1 MESREAWPTVVRV
14 GSASSNVRGRRIWQR
29 GRRSSARRF
38 AAGHAGAAR
47 TTATSALN
55 RWLTAAL
62 SAVLAFGVLSVV
74 ATQASS
80 AAPSTSSGLKP
91 HTYAPPTG
99 YWLMAKDGGVF
110 AFGNAGYHGSMGGHA
125 LNAPI
130 VGGARTASSNGYW
143 EVASDGGVFTFG
155 DAGYFG
161 SMGGKH
167 LNAPIVGMAATP
179 DGQGYWLVASDGGIF
194 AFGDAVYRGSVG
206 GHPLNEPIVGMSA
219 TGTGNGYWLVASDG
233 GVFNFG
239 DATFHGSTGGKHL
252 NAPIVGIAGTQL
264 SNGYWLVASDGGIF
278 AFGTATF
285 HGSMGSKA
293 LNSPIV
299 GMSTTS
305 DFGGYTMVA
314 ADGGVFTFGDA
325 TFKGSAAA
333 KPLNAPVVS
342 MSQVGPTVGGKV
354 LLVGTFNGVPGQFG
368 TIQAAVNAAQPGDWI
383 LVAPGDYH
391 ENNDLT
397 SPPTPGEA
405 SIGWFGAVEID
416 TPYIH
421 LRGMNRNTTVIDG
434 TNAGAPQ
441 CSSAAADQN
450 HGASIAGYNGGK
462 PIGRNG
468 ILVWKANGVSVDNL
482 TTCNFI
488 TGSSG
493 GGNGI
498 WWDGEPSEATT
509 GPLGITGY
517 SGSYLTATS
526 TYYDPT
532 TNTGGAYGIFSS
544 ASSLGIWNNIYG
556 SNFNDSGMYIGACRQ
571 LCDTWVHN
579 AWMEYNPLGY
589 SGTNSGG
596 TLVVSNSQFDN
607 NQDGFDT
614 NTQIASDPPPIQNGA
629 CPDNGVSGFTH
640 THSCWVFMNNNDHNN
655 NNPNVPGTGAGYAGA
670 GPVGTGITVSGGRND
685 TLMGNTFANNGSW
698 GALFV
703 PFADSDTP
711 PAGISCS
718 GQGVTNLNNT
728 ITSGDL
734 CIYDPMG
741 DAMVGNTF
749 TNDGFFGNP
758 TNSDFGNMTLK
769 SGIPQNCFSGNVMP
783 NGSAP
788 ANLETTN
795 ATCGPLSTSS
805 NFSLTPGTLSGEI
818 LCNSGLLGSGYCL
831 STDKYPRPTSSTPQP
846 LPSNLPTMPNPCVG
860 VPANAWCPAGKP
872 V

>member
-194 AFGDAVYRGSVG
+194 AFGDAVYRGSMG
-206 GHPLNEPIVGMSA
+206 GHPLNQPIVGMSA

-233 GVFNFG
+233 GVFTFG

-325 TFKGSAAA
+325 AYHGSAVTF
-333 KPLNAPVVS
+333 NAPSGAQSVGIIPVGSGYWVPNDQGQVDALGAPAAPQPSFPVTVTSTPVSPNRLPPSVNPAASTAPSAAFSQACWTPPVNNASCDAAALTDINQARAAEGYGPLPLPGNYESLPMGTQLVVVADAERTS
-342 MSQVGPTVGGKV
+342 RGLPSLPENANLDLMAQAGAQAGADPTGPGGYAW
-354 LLVGTFNGVPGQFG
+354 GSN
-368 TIQAAVNAAQPGDWI
+368 IAWGD
-383 LVAPGDYH
+383 
-391 ENNDLT
+391 
-397 SPPTPGEA
+397 PTPLA
-405 SIGWFGAVEID
+405 ADFGWMYDDGLGSENID
-416 TPYIH
+416 CNY
-421 LRGMNRNTTVIDG
+421 
-434 TNAGAPQ
+434 AGAPGCWGHRENILSPWGGQ
-441 CSSAAADQN
+441 
-450 HGASIAGYNGGK
+450 AGGGVFNNGGQMQ
-462 PIGRNG
+462 
-468 ILVWKANGVSVDNL
+468 L
-482 TTCNFI
+482 T
-488 TGSSG
+488 
-493 GGNGI
+493 
-498 WWDGEPSEATT
+498 
-509 GPLGITGY
+509 
-517 SGSYLTATS
+517 
-526 TYYDPT
+526 
-532 TNTGGAYGIFSS
+532 
-544 ASSLGIWNNIYG
+544 
-556 SNFNDSGMYIGACRQ
+556 Q
-571 LCDTWVHN
+571 
-579 AWMEYNPLGY
+579 
-589 SGTNSGG
+589 
-596 TLVVSNSQFDN
+596 
-607 NQDGFDT
+607 
-614 NTQIASDPPPIQNGA
+614 
-629 CPDNGVSGFTH
+629 
-640 THSCWVFMNNNDHNN
+640 
-655 NNPNVPGTGAGYAGA
+655 
-670 GPVGTGITVSGGRND
+670 
-685 TLMGNTFANNGSW
+685 
-698 GALFV
+698 LFV
-703 PFADSDTP
+703 
-711 PAGISCS
+711 
-718 GQGVTNLNNT
+718 
-728 ITSGDL
+728 
-734 CIYDPMG
+734 
-741 DAMVGNTF
+741 
-749 TNDGFFGNP
+749 
-758 TNSDFGNMTLK
+758 
-769 SGIPQNCFSGNVMP
+769 
-783 NGSAP
+783 
-788 ANLETTN
+788 AN
-795 ATCGPLSTSS
+795 
-805 NFSLTPGTLSGEI
+805 
-818 LCNSGLLGSGYCL
+818 
-831 STDKYPRPTSSTPQP
+831 YP
-846 LPSNLPTMPNPCVG
+846 
-860 VPANAWCPAGKP
+860 
-872 V
+872 